1 MNLTHFGLLL
11 DQEFTSED
19 FTWNTHNLVNFTLNV
34 NTKAMR
40 KKKNISQCVEWMK
53 HFRLHKHQNRPNL
66 LSKLV
71 NFLYELIQKYST
83 KIFRCEIHFQW
94 KFSPIQSNSPYF
106 SPRKDLMKLLHANFD
121 SFFIYTM
128 IFHRNR
134 RLKKKRSVNI
144 CFIQAHI
151 INEYGERKESMR
163 CCVQYLQIAEK
174 IMVFFF

>member
-1 MNLTHFGLLL
+1 MNISIEIPTIW
-11 DQEFTSED
+11 SIS
-19 FTWNTHNLVNFTLNV
+19 TLNV

-71 NFLYELIQKYST
+71 NFLCELIQKYST

-134 RLKKKRSVNI
+134 RLKKKEECKHLFHSGTYYKWIWREKR
-144 CFIQAHI
+144 
-151 INEYGERKESMR
+151 INEMLCTIFTNSGKNNGIFLLRSIQLKR
-163 CCVQYLQIAEK
+163 I
-174 IMVFFF
+174 